1 MSHHSDEEQVELLK
15 RLWKD
20 HGQSALTGL
29 ALGLAVIFG
38 YQYWE
43 KSQAEQVAAASSL
56 YQNVINIE
64 TSSNGQLNDEQ
75 RATVK
80 HLVST
85 LQQDF
90 ASSKYAALATLFLV
104 KHQVNQ
110 ADLKAAQDSLNWVLK
125 QNADVDMKVLVSM
138 RLARILLAESNDN
151 AQKALDVLAGLKS
164 DSYTTDIALI
174 QGAAYEVLGKKDEA
188 KAAYQKALDSAS
200 AERRD
205 RGIIQL
211 KLDNL
216 SVVTTVKAVAPA
228 KKVETTTT
236 ETADS
241 TSTTKIENSNEG

>member
-138 RLARILLAESNDN
+138 RLARIL
-151 AQKALDVLAGLKS
+151 
-164 DSYTTDIALI
+164 
-174 QGAAYEVLGKKDEA
+174 
-188 KAAYQKALDSAS
+188 
-200 AERRD
+200 
-205 RGIIQL
+205 
-211 KLDNL
+211 
-216 SVVTTVKAVAPA
+216 
-228 KKVETTTT
+228 
-236 ETADS
+236 
-241 TSTTKIENSNEG
+241 